1 MLNEDFW
8 KKVKYILL
16 FILSSCVL
24 FIVLTKF
31 MFHVPTVQSGD
42 LLELINKSE
51 DILEQQ
57 EGYVLKIKGLQ
68 ETIDLLDFDIHQVQ
82 RLDEIERDIYEL
94 EGIYRKNNANNK
106 YLFGIQSSKIL
117 KIYFDSKEEL
127 SSLKR
132 NNRTIEKNLEE
143 CKANI

>member
-1 MLNEDFW
+1 MSSEDFW
-8 KKVKYILL
+8 KKIKYILL

-31 MFHVPTVQSGD
+31 IFHVPTVQSSD

-51 DILEQQ
+51 NILKKQDA
-57 EGYVLKIKGLQ
+57 YALKITEIQG
-68 ETIDLLDFDIHQVQ
+68 TIDSLNFDIHQVQ

-94 EGIYRKNNANNK
+94 EDIYRKNNTNNK
-106 YLFGIQSSKIL
+106 YLFGVQSSKIL

-132 NNRTIEKNLEE
+132 NNQVIEQNLEE